1 MNPERT
7 RRREFRTRLYQNY
20 LTLGGGVRLN
30 EQYYRNWARVARGHF
45 GKLLPEDRRAEILD
59 AGCGHGTMLYTL
71 KSMGYGNIHGVDCS
85 QEQVREARRIHPDVD
100 RADAL
105 DYLKSQSERFDT
117 IVAIDLL
124 EHFTRDEGLEFLES
138 CRKALRPGGRLLLQL
153 PNADC
158 LRGVQ
163 TVSGDIGH
171 EAGYTPRSLE
181 QMLSM
186 AGFEDIVSRPDGPVP
201 HGFTSTIRWA
211 LWKMIVL
218 ATLVFDLVETGT
230 PGSRIHTRVMVAAG
244 RRKKQRSTVH
254 RQERSVCVS

>member
-1 MNPERT
+1 MT
-7 RRREFRTRLYQNY
+7 RRHEYRTRLYENY
-20 LTLGGGVRLN
+20 LTLGGAPRLD
-30 EQYYRNWARVARGHF
+30 EMYYRNWARVARGHF
-45 GKLLPEDRRAEILD
+45 RGLLPEDRQAEILD
-59 AGCGHGTMLYTL
+59 VGCGHGTLLYTL

-85 QEQVREARRIHPDVD
+85 EDQVREARRIHAGVD

-105 DYLKSQSERFDT
+105 DHLESRRERFDT
-117 IVAIDLL
+117 IIAIDLL
-124 EHFTRDEGLEFLES
+124 EHFTREEGLEFLES

-171 EAGYTPRSLE
+171 EAGYTPRSLA

-186 AGFEDIVSRPDGPVP
+186 AGFDDVVIRPAGPVP

-211 LWKMIVL
+211 LWKIIVL
-218 ATLVFDLVETGT
+218 ATLVYDLVETGT
-230 PGSRIHTRVMVAAG
+230 PGSRIHTRVLVAAG
-244 RRKKQRSTVH
+244 QRTKHGSTVH
-254 RQERSVCVS
+254 QQEGSVCVS